1 MRKLTLIFLGITLAA
16 IATTGG
22 TVGGPEPVGAT
33 SPGFEAT
40 IGGVEVDV
48 TLPSD
53 DWSKGAVS
61 PGKFTITGPSGVTI
75 TVTPLSA
82 AKGLGKNDMDALCQ
96 EKLAEKAKALTT
108 GTKVVVTKNTSGVTY
123 ALRLYESGGQVYFI
137 GVSGTGAGGVMFYAE
152 VPTAQKNTVKNALKS
167 ILNNLALSK

>member
-1 MRKLTLIFLGITLAA
+1 MRKLTLIVLGIALAA
-16 IATTGG
+16 IAATGG
-22 TVGGPEPVGAT
+22 GIGGPGPSTAST
-33 SPGFEAT
+33 GFQAT

-61 PGKFTITGPSGVTI
+61 PGNFTITGPSGVTI
-75 TVTPLSA
+75 TVTSLSA

-123 ALRLYESGGQVYFI
+123 ALRLHESGDYVHFV
-137 GVSGTGAGGVMFYAE
+137 GVSGTGSGGVMFYAK
-152 VPTAQKNTVKNALKS
+152 VSTAQKNTVKNALKS
-167 ILNNLALSK
+167 ILSNLALSK